1 MIPGKCASSAA
12 GGGKPANTILEPF
25 SKPEQRTDV
34 ITEESIVVMA
44 DNLTAAELGG
54 EAILLDVKSGNYF
67 GLNEVGV
74 FILELLKNPRSVKYV
89 VGKMLEE
96 YDATSEQITADV
108 LAFLNQLREQGLIR
122 ETNSMP
128 A

>member
-1 MIPGKCASSAA
+1 MG
-12 GGGKPANTILEPF
+12 LDPF
-25 SKPEQRTDV
+25 SKPEQRTEV
-34 ITEESIVVMA
+34 ITEKSIVVMA

-74 FILELLKNPRSVKYV
+74 FILELIKQPRPVGYV
-89 VGKMLEE
+89 VEKMLEE
-96 YDATSEQITADV
+96 YDATPEQITTDV
-108 LAFLNQLREQGLIR
+108 LAFLNQLREQGLIQ

>member
-1 MIPGKCASSAA
+1 M
-12 GGGKPANTILEPF
+12 
-25 SKPEQRTDV
+25 
-34 ITEESIVVMA
+34 VVMA

-74 FILELLKNPRSVKYV
+74 FILELIKQPRSVSYV
-89 VGKMLEE
+89 VEKMLEE
-96 YDATSEQITADV
+96 YDATKEQVTADA

-122 ETNSMP
+122 ETNNTP